1 MKNENL
7 SSKREIRREWI
18 GLLVM
23 LGIML
28 GTVALRYALFLPQ
41 YIH

>member
-1 MKNENL
+1 MKNGKL

-28 GTVALRYALFLPQ
+28 GVIVLRYALFLPQ